1 MQRSENI
8 CLLHWLIIYEFFAI
22 AAVKNK
28 VVMIAD
34 NTNAYQQSPP
44 PAKPC
49 FLVIDMAY
57 QSWYQKKFNEHI
69 DPEKFVIPLS
79 RALQGHPKAGAL
91 WEMMIV
97 GILKL
102 SFSFKSTMHEWNI
115 YSGVLKNEVVYLC
128 HQILQL
134 FQTQLLWVNILSLK
148 LINESLSV
156 RELGPNKMESM
167 FYKFV
172 ITLSCI
178 VSLILIKSF
187 SHMVGVSQVAP
198 NQRTLILFP
207 YLLILS
213 PIFKILLVLLRTPK
227 NTFRLKKGKV

>member
-1 MQRSENI
+1 MN
-8 CLLHWLIIYEFFAI
+8 FFAI

-49 FLVIDMAY
+49 FLVIDMTY

-69 DPEKFVIPLS
+69 DPETFVIPLS

-115 YSGVLKNEVVYLC
+115 YSGEVKNEFMFVTRLM
-128 HQILQL
+128 ILQL
-134 FQTQLLWVNILSLK
+134 LQTQWK

-156 RELGPNKMESM
+156 RALGPNTMESM
-167 FYKFV
+167 FYKLV

-187 SHMVGVSQVAP
+187 SHMVGVSQVPP
-198 NQRTLILFP
+198 NLRTMILFP